1 MEDLVTMSTNNTV
14 ENGPIL
20 KLNYSSCK
28 NINPLIVDIDTMRI
42 NFTNNNFNSLER
54 YLRSKD
60 MIQSTYEEAIKT
72 SQRFVIPKLE
82 EMKRQYYPSCCNN
95 DSKLENICKKGKN
108 HFEYK
113 IIQLLNSLQNYL
125 DHNIEITRRVLEI
138 KLV

>member
-1 MEDLVTMSTNNTV
+1 MITVSTTNKV
-14 ENGPIL
+14 ENEPRL
-20 KLNYSSCK
+20 KLNYSSYK
-28 NINPLIVDIDTMRI
+28 KINPIIVDIETMRI
-42 NFTNNNFNSLER
+42 DFTNNNFNSLER

-60 MIQSTYEEAIKT
+60 MIQSIYEEAIKT

-95 DSKLENICKKGKN
+95 DTKLENKCKKGAN

-113 IIQLLNSLQNYL
+113 IIQLLNTLQNYL
-125 DHNIEITRRVLEI
+125 DDNIGIARRVLEI